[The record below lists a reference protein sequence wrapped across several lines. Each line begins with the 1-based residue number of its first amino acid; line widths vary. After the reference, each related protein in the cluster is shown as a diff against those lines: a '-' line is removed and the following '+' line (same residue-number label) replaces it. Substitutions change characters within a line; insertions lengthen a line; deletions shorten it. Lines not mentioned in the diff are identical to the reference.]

1 MAFRS
6 TGKSFRLARSHART
20 HARKINARNRFATQ
34 LEFRKQVRV
43 GCHALFHRSP
53 CFFIFRVLRS
63 LALIF
68 KRKLYINLFV
78 RPSSLF
84 CSFFFCL
91 LCSLFFSA
99 CACAFCLCLCSRFL
113 SSLFFSARACACA
126 LFGLFCSFLFF
137 SARLPFGFLRSK
149 KTGRLREIAWLC
161 GRIRVHCTSSDGAFT
176 ATCSC
181 INFRYI
187 DQIDHLIAS
196 I

>member
-20 HARKINARNRFATQ
+20 HARKINARDRLTVG
-34 LEFRKQVRV
+34 LDLRKNVRV
-43 GCHALFHRSP
+43 VRLSP
-53 CFFIFRVLRS
+53 LCV
-63 LALIF
+63 
-68 KRKLYINLFV
+68 
-78 RPSSLF
+78 F
-84 CSFFFCL
+84 CSLTCCL

-99 CACAFCLCLCSRFL
+99 CACAFCLCLCCRFL

-126 LFGLFCSFLFF
+126 LFGLFSSFLFF